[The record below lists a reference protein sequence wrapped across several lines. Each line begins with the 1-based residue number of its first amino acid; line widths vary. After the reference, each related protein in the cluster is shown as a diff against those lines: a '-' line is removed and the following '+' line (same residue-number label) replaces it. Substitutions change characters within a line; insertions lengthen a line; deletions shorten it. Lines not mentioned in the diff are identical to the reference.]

1 MDDMP
6 IYGHADGHADD
17 VRHMPIYGHA
27 DGHADDVRPDML
39 MMSAARAWTICP
51 YMDMLMRS
59 DICPYMDMLMDML
72 MMCDGRYAHIWTC

>member
-17 VRHMPIYGHA
+17 VR
-27 DGHADDVRPDML
+27 VL
-39 MMSAARAWTICP
+39 
-51 YMDMLMRS
+51 
-59 DICPYMDMLMDML
+59 DML